1 MTVSQALE
9 RLAAYEKQAF
19 AYNHASGVLYY
30 DGATVAP
37 KGSADVRADTL
48 GELSRMS
55 YILTTAPE
63 TVEMLQ
69 TLVQARDRLDPV
81 TARKVS
87 ELWRDYEQTHRIPQE
102 EFVAYQ
108 QLVSKADAVWHEAK
122 EHSDY
127 ALFEPYLQRIF
138 DSCRRLAGCRQPE
151 KDPYDA
157 QLDQFERG
165 LTRDTCDRFFAAL
178 RRDLVPLIEQV
189 KAHAG
194 RVDDAPLHRDFPV
207 AIQREFTDFVMGV
220 MDIDRGHCI
229 VGETEH
235 PFTINFSRDDVR
247 ITTNY
252 HADLVAS
259 SLYSVVHEGGH
270 ALYELHVGR
279 ELSRT
284 CLGGGVS
291 MAIHESQSRFYENII
306 GRSRAFCSV
315 LLPWLKEHFPEQLVD
330 VTEEQFYRMVNRSQ
344 PSLIRTEADELTYCL
359 HIMVRYELEK
369 QMFAG
374 TITAHD
380 LPAAW
385 NRLYKEY
392 LGVDVPSDRE
402 GVLQD
407 SHWANGN
414 IGYFPSYAIGSAYG
428 AQYLRQMQKDFNV
441 SAAVATGRLTQINRW
456 LEEKIWKY
464 GCMKDPTPLFESVC
478 GPFDPTCYT
487 AYLRDKF
494 TEVYG
499 L

>member
-1 MTVSQALE
+1 MTIQEALE
-9 RLAAYEKQAF
+9 KLQGYEKATF
-19 AYNHASGVLYY
+19 ALNHATGLMYY
-30 DGATVAP
+30 DGATTAP
-37 KGSADVRADTL
+37 KGTAELRGSTL
-48 GELSRMS
+48 GELSRMG
-55 YILTTAPE
+55 YELTTAPE
-63 TVEMLQ
+63 TVEMLR
-69 TLVQARDRLDPV
+69 TLMENREELDPV
-81 TARKVS
+81 TRRKAE
-87 ELWRDYEQTHRIPQE
+87 ELWRDYDRTHRVPVAE
-102 EFVAYQ
+102 YVAYQ
-108 QLVSKADAVWHEAK
+108 ELSAKSDAVWHEAK
-122 EHSDY
+122 EKNDF
-127 ALFEPYLQRIF
+127 ALFEPYLQQMF
-138 DSCRRLAGCRQPE
+138 DASRRMAGYWEPE

-178 RRDLVPLIEQV
+178 RRDLVPLIGQV
-189 KAHAG
+189 QAHAD
-194 RVDDAPLHRDFPV
+194 RVNDAPLHRDFPV

-220 MDIDRGHCI
+220 MDIDRDHCI

-306 GRSRAFCSV
+306 GRSRAFCGIIY
-315 LLPWLKEHFPEQLVD
+315 PWLREHFAPRLDDVSPED
-330 VTEEQFYRMVNRSQ
+330 FYRMINKAQ

-359 HIMVRYELEK
+359 HIMVRYELERR
-369 QMFAG
+369 MFAG
-374 TITAHD
+374 ELTAHD
-380 LPAAW
+380 LPAQW
-385 NRLYKEY
+385 NRLYKAY
-392 LGVDVPSDRE
+392 LGVDVPNDRE
-402 GVLQD
+402 GILQD

-428 AQYLRQMQKDFNV
+428 AQYLRQMQKDFDV
-441 SAAVATGRLTQINRW
+441 YAAVATGRLTQINRW
-456 LEEKIWKY
+456 LEDKIWKY

>member
-30 DGATVAP
+30 DGATAAP

-122 EHSDY
+122 ERSDY

-138 DSCRRLAGCRQPE
+138 DSCRRLAEYMQPD

-157 QLDQFERG
+157 QLDRFERG

-178 RRDLVPLIEQV
+178 RRDLVPLIGQV
-189 KAHAG
+189 QAHAD
-194 RVDDAPLHRDFPV
+194 RVNDAPLHRDFPV

-220 MDIDRGHCI
+220 MDIDRDHCI

-306 GRSRAFCSV
+306 GRSRAFCGV
-315 LLPWLKEHFPEQLVD
+315 IYPWLREHFAPRLDDVSPED
-330 VTEEQFYRMVNRSQ
+330 FYRMINKAQ

-359 HIMVRYELEK
+359 HIMVEL
-369 QMFAG
+369 
-374 TITAHD
+374 TAHD
-380 LPAAW
+380 LPAQW
-385 NRLYKEY
+385 NRLYKAY
-392 LGVDVPSDRE
+392 LGVDVPNDRE
-402 GVLQD
+402 GILQD

-428 AQYLRQMQKDFNV
+428 AQYLRQMQKDFDV
-441 SAAVATGRLTQINRW
+441 SAAVATGRLMQINRW

-464 GCMKDPTPLFESVC
+464 GCMKDPVALFESVC
-478 GPFDPTCYT
+478 GPFRPEEYT

>member
-122 EHSDY
+122 ERSDY

-189 KAHAG
+189 QAHAD

-220 MDIDRGHCI
+220 MDIDRDHCI

-291 MAIHESQSRFYENII
+291 MAIHESQSRF
-306 GRSRAFCSV
+306 
-315 LLPWLKEHFPEQLVD
+315 
-330 VTEEQFYRMVNRSQ
+330 
-344 PSLIRTEADELTYCL
+344 
-359 HIMVRYELEK
+359 
-369 QMFAG
+369 
-374 TITAHD
+374 
-380 LPAAW
+380 
-385 NRLYKEY
+385 
-392 LGVDVPSDRE
+392 
-402 GVLQD
+402 
-407 SHWANGN
+407 
-414 IGYFPSYAIGSAYG
+414 
-428 AQYLRQMQKDFNV
+428 
-441 SAAVATGRLTQINRW
+441 
-456 LEEKIWKY
+456 
-464 GCMKDPTPLFESVC
+464 
-478 GPFDPTCYT
+478 
-487 AYLRDKF
+487 
-494 TEVYG
+494 
-499 L
+499 